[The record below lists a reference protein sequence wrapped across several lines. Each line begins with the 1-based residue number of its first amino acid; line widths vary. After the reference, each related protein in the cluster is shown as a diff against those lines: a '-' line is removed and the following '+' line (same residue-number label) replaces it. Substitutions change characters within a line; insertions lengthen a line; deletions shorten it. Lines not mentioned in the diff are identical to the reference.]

1 MSTNYFILTKNK
13 ELLTT
18 YGLNA
23 EVTDTPDWG
32 YWVHILQLCPG
43 CVPLFQA
50 HKNVRSLPDVFAL
63 LQEPTVLIYDEYY
76 RLVEET
82 HEAFCNK
89 LQEICNNPEN
99 KSRNWDNYT
108 WANANYYKDRYGNEF
123 FEGDFR

>member
-13 ELLTT
+13 ELLTI

-50 HKNVRSLPDVFAL
+50 HKNVRSLPDV
-63 LQEPTVLIYDEYY
+63 
-76 RLVEET
+76 
-82 HEAFCNK
+82 
-89 LQEICNNPEN
+89 
-99 KSRNWDNYT
+99 S
-108 WANANYYKDRYGNEF
+108 
-123 FEGDFR
+123 FERCPLSPSILHLS